1 MGGRILFLKLSLIIF
16 MKKHFLIFLLGLNL
30 LFVPAKVA
38 LAQTDLSQ
46 DIAAKSGYGQVDS
59 STLSETVGKIIRI
72 VLGLLGT
79 VFLCLTVYAGFLWMT
94 AAGNS
99 EQVEKALGILKTA
112 VIGLVI
118 ILASYSI
125 TYFVLDSIFKVTT

>member
-1 MGGRILFLKLSLIIF
+1 

>member
-125 TYFVLDSIFKVTT
+125 AYFVLDSIFKVTT

>member
-1 MGGRILFLKLSLIIF
+1 MGSRLLFFQLSLIIF
-16 MKKHFLIFLLGLNL
+16 MKKYFLIFLLGLNL
-30 LFVPAKVA
+30 ILVPAKFVV
-38 LAQTDLSQ
+38 AQTDLSQ
-46 DIAAKSGYGQVDS
+46 VIATKSGYGQVDG
-59 STLSETVGKIIRI
+59 STLSETVGEIIRI
-72 VLGLLGT
+72 ILGLLGT

-112 VIGLVI
+112 IIGLVI

-125 TYFVLDSIFKVTT
+125 SYFVLDSIFKVTT